1 MDKKRALKIGKFVLR
16 WGIAVLGIWY
26 VISRMTWNSRV
37 LAILP
42 GDTRPT
48 SVVLAQP
55 AQEDSPIFVVIDP
68 SGKQIS
74 LPHSAIV
81 NAPDKTNLK
90 VQIDRATDYVLAVDL
105 ASDLHSAKNLL
116 IATTPDGPGVWVPAS
131 TALDYKVTVPHPRV
145 QIGVI
150 QMVRQANPWLLL
162 GAFLV
167 IPLTILITSFRWH
180 ELLKALDIHLT
191 LGRTF
196 VLNMVGLFYNSFMP
210 GSTGGDLLKAY
221 YVAKQTHHRTRA
233 VMSVIV
239 DRVIGLLALIILGG
253 TMASLQWDNL
263 QCRRVAMGAMAIIF
277 CVVFGMT
284 IFYNARLRRITGLDF
299 IITRLPMQN
308 QVHKAIETMHI
319 FGKRPKLVAGAL
331 IISFPV
337 HMVIIISTM
346 LAGMAFSLPIHP
358 FYYWMAVPVIVLAG
372 SIPISPQGA
381 GVMEYFAIILLEP
394 LGVSVG
400 QAFAV
405 TMSIRLTQIFWN
417 LTGGYF
423 VLRGGYHAPTQTEQ
437 QQLEREDEDKGSV
450 EGPDADDGKEDG
462 GREDAGGNPPL
473 TGSVSPQA
481 K

>member
-1 MDKKRALKIGKFVLR
+1 MDKKRALKFGKFVLR

-48 SVVLAQP
+48 SVVLALP
-55 AQEDSPIFVVIDP
+55 AQEDSASFVVIDP
-68 SGKQIS
+68 SGKQKTLS
-74 LPHSAIV
+74 HADVV
-81 NAPDKTNLK
+81 NAPDKSNLK
-90 VQIDRATDYVLAVDL
+90 VQINGQTEYVLAVDL
-105 ASDLHSAKNLL
+105 STDLHSANQLL
-116 IATTPDGPGVWVPAS
+116 VSPSTDGPAMWVPAS
-131 TALDYKVTVPHPRV
+131 SAPDYKVTVPHPRV

-180 ELLKALDIHLT
+180 ELLKALDIQLT

-253 TMASLQWDNL
+253 TMASLQWENL
-263 QCRRVAMGAMAIIF
+263 QCRRVAMGAMAIVF

-284 IFYNARLRRITGLDF
+284 IFYNARLRRITGLEF
-299 IITRLPMQN
+299 IIKRLPMQN
-308 QVHKAIETMHI
+308 QVNKAIETMHI
-319 FGKRPKLVAGAL
+319 YGKRPKLVAGAL
-331 IISFPV
+331 IVSFPV
-337 HMVIIISTM
+337 HIVIIISTM

-381 GVMEYFAIILLEP
+381 GVMEYFAIILFEP

-437 QQLEREDEDKGSV
+437 QQLEREDEDKGMI
-450 EGPDADDGKEDG
+450 EGGDAIDGKLDG
-462 GREDAGGNPPL
+462 GKDEDENPPL
-473 TGSVSPQA
+473 PGAVTPQPE
-481 K
+481 